1 MSKVTNVA
9 KQLTID
15 SREVYVVFYKGEG
28 YKVYHELPD
37 ELKGYWNEPADSEP
51 KGNAARRR

>member
-1 MSKVTNVA
+1 MSKVTTVV

-15 SREVYVVFYKGEG
+15 DDEVYVVFYKGEG

-37 ELKGYWNEPADSEP
+37 ELKGYWNERSDSEQA
-51 KGNAARRR
+51 GNAALGR